1 MSASV
6 AAVAGAG
13 LVLVLGRRAPVGA
26 VVGGRAGGASGARGV
41 RRMAVP
47 APVLAAISLAWVG
60 VVLGPPAAALA
71 AAGAV
76 AARSVRHRRARAQAA
91 RAVEQA
97 LPELVDLLRLAASA
111 GLPVRLA
118 LEAVAPRVPEVL
130 HPALVAALRADAR
143 GLPLAVGLERMADRL
158 GPAGHGVVAALD
170 RSAATGAALGP
181 LLAEVAAEARD
192 IRRRSAQ
199 EAARRLSVTL
209 LFPLVCCTLPA
220 AVLIAV
226 VPVVVVAVDSLRA

>member
-1 MSASV
+1 MSASI
-6 AAVAGAG
+6 AAVAGAA
-13 LVLVLGRRAPVGA
+13 LVLLLGRRVPVGLGGRGGGAGGGRRVAVPRPVIVGVCLAWAGIVLGPVPAGLAVVGA
-26 VVGGRAGGASGARGV
+26 VGATSVHRRRGRAR
-41 RRMAVP
+41 
-47 APVLAAISLAWVG
+47 
-60 VVLGPPAAALA
+60 
-71 AAGAV
+71 
-76 AARSVRHRRARAQAA
+76 AA

-118 LEAVAPRVPEVL
+118 LEAVAPRAPAVL
-130 HPALVAALRADAR
+130 RPALADALHADAR

-158 GPAGHGVVAALD
+158 GPAGRGVVAALD
-170 RSAATGAALGP
+170 RSAATGTALGP

-192 IRRRSAQ
+192 MRRRSAQ

-220 AVLIAV
+220 AVLVAV
-226 VPVVVVAVDSLRA
+226 VPVVVVAIDSLRA